1 VIHQPQPSRIQAL
14 RFARTDRAL
23 QTALTAG
30 QLEVH
35 YQPLYDVLGR
45 RRRIV
50 GAEALVRWRHPKR
63 GLVSPAEFLPAAEHT
78 GRIIDIGEFVL
89 HDACRRINRWGE
101 LSSDQRFQ
109 LSVNLS
115 GRELEDDDL
124 VDRAAATLR
133 EHGVHPGR
141 LTFEITE
148 TAIKEDMA
156 RCMTQL
162 AALRE
167 LGVNLAI
174 DDFGAGESSL
184 QYVHLFPVQ
193 AVKVDGSVTARIT
206 DDEEGQAVMGTTI
219 LLAHTLD
226 LVVVA
231 EGIETAEQL
240 ELLKAM
246 RCDFGQGYHLDR
258 PMSSDDVTKRLA
270 DQHSRRRDRIRKAE
284 GAR

>member
-1 VIHQPQPSRIQAL
+1 MP
-14 RFARTDRAL
+14 
-23 QTALTAG
+23 
-30 QLEVH
+30 
-35 YQPLYDVLGR
+35 VL
-45 RRRIV
+45 
-50 GAEALVRWRHPKR
+50 AESVKR
-63 GLVSPAEFLPAAEHT
+63 KT
-78 GRIIDIGEFVL
+78 T
-89 HDACRRINRWGE
+89 
-101 LSSDQRFQ
+101 
-109 LSVNLS
+109 
-115 GRELEDDDL
+115 
-124 VDRAAATLR
+124 TLR
-133 EHGVHPGR
+133 ENGVPPSR
-141 LTFEITE
+141 VTFEITE
-148 TAIKEDMA
+148 TPLKEDMA
-156 RCMTQL
+156 RCLTQL

-258 PMSSDDVTKRLA
+258 PMSPDDVTKR
-270 DQHSRRRDRIRKAE
+270 SEERRVGKECR
-284 GAR
+284 